1 MPKLCSD
8 LVEFHHFYSKKH
20 ALCCDKC
27 SRDGAMTL
35 LFSKGLVKRDTRKL
49 EEQQLPRGSCKKLDG
64 VISTSHFQLP
74 L

>member
-8 LVEFHHFYSKKH
+8 FGGISSFLQQE
-20 ALCCDKC
+20 ACLCCDKC

-64 VISTSHFQLP
+64 VISTSHFQLA